1 MMADSHLHE
10 NRSAADLL
18 ARQDVKI
25 FEKIFGKIFERIFGK
40 IFERIFGKIFE
51 ELCRKARIWRHVR
64 AKLFALYYRRTFCIR
79 N

>member
-1 MMADSHLHE
+1 MTTLLMMADGHLHE

-25 FEKIFGKIFERIFGK
+25 FEKIFGKIFERIF
-40 IFERIFGKIFE
+40 RKIFE